1 MTREHPSATRKRF
14 TSTTSSWD
22 MRASRDGHV
31 EDSEFH
37 DDHKVDEYRDHADK
51 RACEEEVVGGVAIFF
66 EELAAPSAPKDRLEQ
81 KHQHETTSAKSTN
94 AMRMNIFRNDR
105 VPA

>member
-1 MTREHPSATRKRF
+1 MTREHPSATRKRP
-14 TSTTSSWD
+14 TSATSSWD
-22 MRASRDGHV
+22 TRASRDGHV

-51 RACEEEVVGGVAIFF
+51 RACEEEVVGGVVIFF
-66 EELAAPSAPKDRLEQ
+66 EEFAVPSAPEDRRKQ
-81 KHQHETTSAKSTN
+81 KHQHETKSARSTN
-94 AMRMNIFRNDR
+94 AMRMNIFRNER